1 MRGVNLKGLLSHHV
15 PRGFLVVLESLGLVN
30 FLHLGGETV
39 LTGEDEER
47 RVVELLRDSDLLNLL
62 AEVLLEPI
70 GKWLVHFLQLLGLL
84 LGGFIRSFEN
94 ADIVFSNRFDLA
106 FLVLSQVLGS
116 ELINRVV

>member
-1 MRGVNLKGLLSHHV
+1 M
-15 PRGFLVVLESLGLVN
+15 ESLSLVDL
-30 FLHLGGETV
+30 LHLGGETV
-39 LTGEDEER
+39 LAGEDEER

-84 LGGFIRSFEN
+84 LGVLIRAFEN
-94 ADIVFSNRFDLA
+94 ADIVLSNRFDLT

-116 ELINRVV
+116 ELINGVV